1 MRRLALLVSGA
12 SGMLLPRH
20 LLGVLA
26 EHPEIGRIHLV
37 VSRGAAQVLAHE
49 LGRDRTGAA
58 DLIAAAGI
66 GDAGREKIAVH
77 RDSDLGAAIAS
88 GSYRLD
94 GTVILPCSAGT
105 LGALAAG
112 VASTLIYRAGAVAL
126 KEGWPL
132 VLGFRETPYSL
143 LHVENMRRLA
153 QAGAELL
160 PPIPAFYIGQEDEGD
175 MTRFLDHYALRVLD
189 RFGIREVEHSELRWG
204 REEESP

>member
-20 LLGVLA
+20 LLAVLA
-26 EHPEIGRIHLV
+26 AHPEIGQIHLV

-58 DLIAAAGI
+58 DLVEAAGV
-66 GDAGREKIAVH
+66 AGADREKIVIH

-94 GTVILPCSAGT
+94 GTVVLPCSAGT
-105 LGALAAG
+105 LGALATG
-112 VASTLIYRAGAVAL
+112 IASTLVYRAGAVAL

-132 VLGFRETPYSL
+132 VLGFRETPYSV
-143 LHVENMRRLA
+143 LHVENMRRVL

-175 MTRFLDHYALRVLD
+175 LTRFLDHYALRVLD
-189 RFGIREVEHSELRWG
+189 RFGIREVAHSELRWG
-204 REEESP
+204 RETE